1 MSPMPAASSHQASRA
16 MKFRTLRGPGPW
28 SGLRVAYYNEA
39 ELTLLHNEI
48 LAGCCTYLKEGVR
61 LQPGD
66 VVLDVGANLGFT
78 SLLAAKAVGP
88 SGRVIS
94 LEPLPAAAA
103 AAATNF
109 ASFSAWRKAAGA
121 SACQPQLLQVAAG
134 EGSREVVEL
143 RAYDSALGW
152 SSLQPDDAELRVNM
166 AAYLDQLLDAPSTP
180 PQPRETQHTPLPL
193 HPRPLCV
200 DTHTHQQLNLFCR

>member
-1 MSPMPAASSHQASRA
+1 

-78 SLLAAKAVGP
+78 SLLAAKVSGP
-88 SGRVIS
+88 D
-94 LEPLPAAAA
+94 
-103 AAATNF
+103 
-109 ASFSAWRKAAGA
+109 AS
-121 SACQPQLLQVAAG
+121 V
-134 EGSREVVEL
+134 
-143 RAYDSALGW
+143 
-152 SSLQPDDAELRVNM
+152 
-166 AAYLDQLLDAPSTP
+166 
-180 PQPRETQHTPLPL
+180 
-193 HPRPLCV
+193 
-200 DTHTHQQLNLFCR
+200 